1 MRCCEL
7 FRGHR
12 RDSTSVAPEPDTSIL
27 TPGGA
32 VMSFYLSNSDIAPT
46 GAEPVEFLDDPD
58 LLGQADVC
66 ELPARPPVA
75 EAEQT
80 ADPEP

>member
-1 MRCCEL
+1 
-7 FRGHR
+7 
-12 RDSTSVAPEPDTSIL
+12 
-27 TPGGA
+27 
-32 VMSFYLSNSDIAPT
+32 MSFYLSNSDIAPT